1 MRALSCILPI
11 VLVGCCDIGSFTTH
25 TATQRE
31 ILKKSQAE
39 IARRE
44 PWADTA
50 TIIIKNPDD
59 FSRMVWK
66 VKAGAFDYSD
76 YPSYKGIYFVEG
88 TEREL
93 RFTTDGCLTRYAA
106 PRSACGPVDIS
117 TGETMFPAK

>member
-1 MRALSCILPI
+1 MRALPCLLPVI
-11 VLVGCCDIGSFTTH
+11 LVGCSAGSYTH

-93 RFTTDGCLTRYAA
+93 RFTTDGCLTSYAA
-106 PRSACGPVDIS
+106 PTSNCPIVES
-117 TGETMFPAK
+117 TDSGVTMFPAK